1 MIHRSSISAL
11 VLLPLLLLSPPAL
24 ARGGLYF
31 GFDLGG
37 ALVYGD
43 RDIPLRF
50 DETCQCLSPWGG
62 PASGDTVRTDTG
74 SGFAAGL
81 KLGYNVMGYGSLEAG
96 VLAHGNKMSVGDT
109 WEGAGHAAAILRLY
123 PLQFTALFG
132 KLATRKPES
141 LPDGASWTAAMFK
154 RKYDVNLYFGYGFFN
169 MTGYHYNPEDG
180 AGWEGTD
187 FEFGLGADY
196 KVIKTVSLGV
206 DLKFIKSSYDKF
218 LCKFDPEAKAYPE
231 GAVSTWTV
239 APTATITFHL
249 FDPHR

>member
-1 MIHRSSISAL
+1 MIRHFSTSAL
-11 VLLPLLLLSPPAL
+11 IALAVLSVASPAM

-43 RDIPLRF
+43 KDIA
-50 DETCQCLSPWGG
+50 LSPADSECKWW
-62 PASGDTVRTDTG
+62 PSGAVMDGDAVRSDTG

-81 KLGYNVMGYGSLEAG
+81 KLGYNVMGYASLEGG
-96 VLAHGNKMSVGDT
+96 VLAHGNKKSVGDT
-109 WEGAGHAAAILRLY
+109 WEGAGHAAALLRLY

-132 KLATRKPES
+132 RLATRKV
-141 LPDGASWTAAMFK
+141 PDRALGDPWTETMFK

-169 MTGYHYNPEDG
+169 MAGYHWNPDDG
-180 AGWEGTD
+180 AGWDGTD
-187 FEFGLGADY
+187 WEFGIGADY
-196 KVIKTVSLGV
+196 KVVRTVSFGV
-206 DLKFIKSSYDKF
+206 DLKLIRSSYDKF
-218 LCKFDPEAKAYPE
+218 MCKWDPEQKAYPE
-231 GAVSTWTV
+231 GSVSTWTI